1 MSAQA
6 RLLQQRVALTDFEAR
21 LINELQTGFPLAARP
36 FDLLAQRFDKP
47 AEEIMS
53 VIQNLL
59 DRGVVTRF
67 GPLFNIEKIGGVFS
81 LCALKV
87 PGERLAEVT
96 EKVNSF
102 PQVAHNYEREHD
114 WNMWFVLATETAQE
128 LQEVFDEIVQCTGCE
143 GMNLPKQEEFFV
155 NLALRA
161 EAAAALGEDFELAEF
176 HDRVLEN
183 GAVTLSVLRAGLW

>member
-21 LINELQTGFPLAARP
+21 LINELQAGFPLAARP
-36 FDLLAQRFDKP
+36 FEVLAQRFDRS

-53 VIQNLL
+53 VVQDLL
-59 DRGVVTRF
+59 ERGVVTRF

-87 PGERLAEVT
+87 PAGRFTEVT
-96 EKVNSF
+96 EKVNRF
-102 PQVAHNYEREHD
+102 AQVAHNYEREHE

-128 LQEVFDEIVQCTGCE
+128 LQQVFDEIVWCTGCE
-143 GMNLPKQEEFFV
+143 GMNLPKQTEFFV
-155 NLALRA
+155 NLQLWA
-161 EAAAALGEDFELAEF
+161 EAGSEQ
-176 HDRVLEN
+176 
-183 GAVTLSVLRAGLW
+183 

>member
-1 MSAQA
+1 MLARA

-21 LINELQTGFPLAARP
+21 LINELQAGFALAARP
-36 FDLLAQRFDKP
+36 FEILAQRFDKP
-47 AEEIMS
+47 AKELMS
-53 VIQNLL
+53 AVQNLL

-87 PGERLAEVT
+87 PAERFAEVT
-96 EKVNSF
+96 ALVNRF

-128 LQEVFDEIVQCTGCE
+128 LQKVFDEIVQCTGCE
-143 GMNLPKQEEFFV
+143 GMNLPKQKEFFV
-155 NLALRA
+155 NLELSA
-161 EAAAALGEDFELAEF
+161 EAGIE
-176 HDRVLEN
+176 H
-183 GAVTLSVLRAGLW
+183 